1 MASSRISLTIGPGH
15 PATII
20 GISGQMRTPRQQLD
34 VAATSSVQSLAYR
47 EVPLLPRCDLYWQLA
62 EVGTRNF
69 FWSPQSQF
77 RNLKEALPQSQFR
90 NFLKKCCS
98 ATAIPQSQF
107 FLMSAT
113 SNPQLESFISAI
125 FGIFLAVE
133 SGCGSWKKLE
143 VKNLVQLSL

>member
-1 MASSRISLTIGPGH
+1 MHKKQNLLTLFNKDLILTINYRNIEDFSKL
-15 PATII
+15 AIL
-20 GISGQMRTPRQQLD
+20 ISKM
-34 VAATSSVQSLAYR
+34 QSLA
-47 EVPLLPRCDLYWQLA
+47 L
-62 EVGTRNF
+62 NF

-133 SGCGSWKKLE
+133 SGWGS
-143 VKNLVQLSL
+143 